1 MWQTGHEGSRLSDS
15 GGFPW
20 SADPFSTLDDASP
33 AGDAKLWQ
41 ECWVGEHRFI
51 AGVGLL
57 VMLLY
62 VPLTLRVLRVGGDI
76 TLLSVTF
83 KQICAGAVGCGWC
96 CRRKK
101 LWSEDDVLDLPHRQP
116 L

>member
-1 MWQTGHEGSRLSDS
+1 M
-15 GGFPW
+15 
-20 SADPFSTLDDASP
+20 
-33 AGDAKLWQ
+33 GD
-41 ECWVGEHRFI
+41 HRI
-51 AGVGLL
+51 VAGVGLL

-62 VPLTLRVLRVGGDI
+62 IPLSLRILRVGGDI

-83 KQICAGAVGCGWC
+83 KQIFAAAVGCGWC

-101 LWSEDDVLDLPHRQP
+101 LWSEDDIVDLPHLQP